1 MGEGGGEDDNMWAKE
16 KWAQKFGKEERGR
29 KKFKGMR
36 LKELGK
42 QQMKRKIGEERKR
55 WNWTIER

>member
-1 MGEGGGEDDNMWAKE
+1 MWAKE